1 MRGVLPSFL
10 TVAGRAGV
18 AALALALVLHGSTK
32 RPPVRHP
39 AAPVA
44 ARTLTDGDFARGF
57 VMCRVGTGEA
67 HDFAP
72 PSNATAVA
80 DWRAFGAAEDW
91 GYLAFTNQAFRV
103 GTNDIN
109 RFRLFSS
116 GRVGT
121 LAGDWLAPLAAPLGI
136 VPEANWGLLGETAA
150 PSEVWYAATPQDSL
164 VVTWRNALLDRRADS
179 PVSFQAEFKPDGQF
193 VYRYDLSRL
202 AAVTNVLIG
211 ASLAGGAW
219 TTNALA
225 ADVTSLAFYPLA
237 EGDRFNQDPDGD
249 GLSTEDELF
258 RYGTDPHL
266 SDTDFD
272 GIPDGDEVALGTN
285 PLVRDTDG
293 DGLVDG
299 SDPDPLVPTP
309 FADLDGDGVPDVY
322 EVLRFGGTNAVDSA
336 DERGA
341 NGFTVGL
348 SLAAGLNPV
357 DGAAEA
363 FMSTNHVAAWKV
375 TDGFAAQGLA
385 GTDVVYERTF
395 RIARSGGWE
404 QYFVS
409 SRSDRAGAWRLEGLA
424 LDWEDSGGASGS
436 ATASPA
442 GDSLYLPVS
451 TNGLAFLTI
460 RLRRTAGDVACRTPL
475 YLLAHSPGVEVA
487 GARRIATSNAVWT
500 VATIGEATTFPVS
513 IDRTERPCRAALH
526 PMETAAEFTANGGL
540 LCIRGDGTL
549 IASAPGVY
557 PMPTVDLSSRTRP
570 VLRGGHLAPSQPSTT
585 NACRLALLAPRITY
599 GRGHHADGSG
609 LGYDPQSGSYYET
622 YEYPLDSGCLWR
634 SFHSDA
640 SGGYVCDCRPV
651 LSPGF
656 DFDAYS
662 DMTTDITVN
671 DGTATGTISVGGVE
685 VWRGT
690 AEHDISTGGGG
701 PSETRLLSDDGCDDC
716 GGCEEGNCDAL
727 EGADL
732 GSLKFR
738 IPLGVPRR
746 GQVSGFA
753 WFRAEGPFTVG
764 IDTLQVL
771 SRRDASVT
779 DSTFGGTRTVACG
792 DNRGRTLVLAP
803 IESGI
808 RITITDTAS
817 GSLEHM
823 WELTNVNGSSSRI
836 RLRKV
841 SRLGNTMSDETYI
854 CDGGD
859 WTRFDNVSKTSEE
872 LILDDSLNADGTRR
886 EERIVR
892 DAAGVVL
899 SHTISE
905 SRRFGS
911 FASAVLRQTRYA
923 ERGWD
928 GHWDESFASYYTD
941 GDNPRRN
948 GSVRLE
954 WGNARAWRFRAY
966 DAEGRAILT
975 LDQHE
980 GSECPAAFLQS
991 LAADSFD
998 GAADA
1003 LAWLKG
1009 QPFTAIATVCDYAP
1023 LAGDAAAAADADRV
1037 RTESRYLVSGGSVTL
1052 VGRTWTRY
1060 THGAADGH
1068 ATVTVET
1075 TAAGAQDAAIG
1086 DPRNAVTVET
1096 RYDGDAAGVPLVL
1109 RGEVVSAT
1117 DADGITTERAH
1128 STSGGIVSCTAR
1140 KSHGSHAH
1148 PVATVAERDA
1158 TYGNLLREWSVHA
1171 ASGTAFGGRQY
1182 LYDDRNRLRAT
1193 LYADGSSSTNAYSC
1207 CRLLW
1212 SRDRTGRRVLR
1223 SAVTGE
1229 DHLYWAT
1236 EEVSLARLPHDN
1248 LYIPYG
1254 SSRFV
1259 DDHYRVTQHFMDAL
1273 GRETNTTVRV
1283 AREPGCATNHA
1294 YVLNRGWRTAETTA
1308 YPHGTS
1314 DYAVSTDV
1322 RGNVTTTIR
1331 RAYAD
1336 REVVET
1342 AGTNGTATAT
1352 AYRNGATV
1360 LREEWPDGKW
1370 RETATSSSYDA
1381 NGCRVDTVTV
1391 TASDHGAVTLR
1402 TTRRD
1407 FLGRTVR
1414 ETTPASDVAY
1424 AYDGAGSRVLTATD
1438 SVSGGIVTRLYNAL
1452 GEAVGQARDGVAS
1465 VSETDYEVGS
1475 NALWRVSSQV
1485 VSGSVTNASSV
1496 VKERLTGLSDELRG
1510 ETELWRNGARVL
1522 HVRTSF
1528 AATNAVLTEVSESAT
1543 AGTTVT
1549 RSRFGIAFETTSPAG
1564 TARSFFDPY
1573 GRVFYTER
1581 DGRSVDWI
1589 GRDDVGDVVEYDVF
1603 HARGDGVY
1611 AEFYGYDSFGNRIAA
1626 TNALG
1631 AVTVCAYDAAGRP
1644 VESGGAAYPM
1654 RHGYDA
1660 AGRRTSLSTTRDGAA
1675 WDATGWTFDPA
1686 TGFRTVKAYADG
1698 TTVTYSY
1705 TPDGLPLRE
1714 TRPSGRWR
1722 ESAYNAKREL
1732 VATGYSDGEV
1742 CAFAYD
1748 EFSQEIAASN
1758 AVSAVRLVRSAYG
1771 QVTNETAGVGGET
1784 RSLDRAFDAYG
1795 RLVSGDGS
1803 AYAYDS
1809 AGRLASVSNAVAI
1822 TEYGYSSDG
1831 LDAGYSI
1838 ALPNGAVFTRRVAR
1852 DGYRRSLVTNV
1863 VSSAAGAA
1871 VETLAYAYDALGRPV
1886 GRNGDTFGYND
1897 RGEVTNATIA
1907 GENAVYGYDEIGNS
1921 TDWAANGLNQYAQFA
1936 YDPDGNLL
1944 SDGVRTFAY
1953 DAANRLRAVST
1964 NGVPLVE
1971 NFYDAKSRRVRKV
1984 TREAAATF
1992 FYDGWNL
1999 VEERVAYAN
2008 GRTSTI
2014 RYHWGKDLSGTLQGA
2029 GGVGGLLCLTIDGM
2043 TYIPCYDA
2051 NGNVTRY
2058 LDADGNTVARYTYG
2072 AFGNIV
2078 SQSGPLAGFFRHRFS
2093 TKYYDAETGLYY
2105 YGYRFYHPAL
2115 MRWLN
2120 RDPLEEEGG
2129 NNLYL
2134 FCNNSSIRVIDS
2146 DGRWTWSEESAIN
2159 ELRDKIREMRENGYN
2174 FAADAIEHY
2183 IGNHSSNLDLS
2194 RYASQIYNDSG
2205 WQQSFIGSVVAELR
2219 KKDPNGTN
2227 KKVEIGD
2234 IEHKESFSGGLQ
2246 TGRID
2251 GLFRQM
2257 FSHRF
2262 QPYHD
2267 MGLFYALYGSHYS
2280 YLGTASWCRKSG
2292 HNFLSMEFQADITMD
2307 LEVVSWDPLSYGGS
2321 GIRDIAPSYSAARY
2335 LQDIHGYRK
2344 SFIYLKWKEKGAW
2357 RVTTYSSVR
2366 GSYTNTHRSAK

>member
-266 SDTDFD
+266 PDTDFD

-409 SRSDRAGAWRLEGLA
+409 SRPDRAGAWRLEGLA

-451 TNGLAFLTI
+451 TNGPAFLTV

-1023 LAGDAAAAADADRV
+1023 LAGDAAAAVDADRV

-1140 KSHGSHAH
+1140 KSRGSHAH

-1212 SRDRTGRRVLR
+1212 SWDRTGRRVLR

-1342 AGTNGTATAT
+1342 AGTNGTTTAT
-1352 AYRNGATV
+1352 TYRNGATV

-1370 RETATSSSYDA
+1370 KETATSSSYDA
-1381 NGCRVDTVTV
+1381 NGCRVDAVTV

-1452 GEAVGQARDGVAS
+1452 GEAIGQARDGVAS

-1475 NALWRVSSQV
+1475 NALWRVSRQV

-1496 VKERLTGLSDELRG
+1496 VRERLTGLSDELRG

-1549 RSRFGIAFETTSPAG
+1549 RSRFGIVYETTTPAG

-1611 AEFYGYDSFGNRIAA
+1611 AEFYGYDSSGNRIAA

-1644 VESGGAAYPM
+1644 VESGGAAYPV
-1654 RHGYDA
+1654 RHGYDT

-1714 TRPSGRWR
+1714 TRPSGEWR
-1722 ESAYNAKREL
+1722 ENVYDSARRI
-1732 VATGYSDGEV
+1732 VGIVSSDE
-1742 CAFAYD
+1742 ALDAAMTRD
-1748 EFSQEIAASN
+1748 EFGNVTSESN
-1758 AVSAVRLVRSAYG
+1758 AVSYVTYALDDHG
-1771 QVTNETAGVGGET
+1771 NVTNEVQTVDGVSVSFLRE
-1784 RSLDRAFDAYG
+1784 FDPYG
-1795 RLVSGDGS
+1795 RPAQFARIGGDQMLIGYAADGQIDIIS
-1803 AYAYDS
+1803 NETAVASYAY
-1809 AGRLASVSNAVAI
+1809 
-1822 TEYGYSSDG
+1822 TSDR
-1831 LDAGYSI
+1831 LDAGHSMD
-1838 ALPNGAVFTRRVAR
+1838 LSNGVDFTRTLAR
-1852 DGYRRSLVTNV
+1852 DGYRRSLVTNIV
-1863 VSSAAGAA
+1863 NSAAGAA
-1871 VETLAYAYDALGRPV
+1871 VETLAYTYDALSRPV
-1886 GRNGDTFGYND
+1886 SRNADTFGYNE
-1897 RGEVTNATIA
+1897 RGEVVSSRGVTEDGYA
-1907 GENAVYGYDEIGNS
+1907 YDEIGNLLHSVANS
-1921 TDWAANGLNQYAQFA
+1921 TTNTYVSNVRNQYASILRDSASPRETSYDLDGNMTQCGEWSYA
-1936 YDPDGNLL
+1936 YDSGSRLVSASSNGL
-1944 SDGVRTFAY
+1944 VVAAFAY
-1953 DAANRLRAVST
+1953 DAQ
-1964 NGVPLVE
+1964 G
-1971 NFYDAKSRRVRKV
+1971 RRVKKISADGTHRY
-1984 TREAAATF
+1984 
-1992 FYDGWNL
+1992 FYDGWLL
-1999 VEERVAYAN
+1999 VYEHVTRSDGTTGEIEYA
-2008 GRTSTI
+2008 
-2014 RYHWGKDLSGTLQGA
+2014 WGKDVSGTRGGA
-2029 GGVGGLLCLTIDGM
+2029 AGIGGLLYLKRDGEI
-2043 TYIPCYDA
+2043 YVPHYDA
-2051 NGNVTRY
+2051 FGNILGYCDARGNV
-2058 LDADGNTVARYTYG
+2058 VAQYAYD

-2078 SQSGPLAGFFRHRFS
+2078 SQSGTMPDAFPFRHS
-2093 TKYYDAETGLYY
+2093 TKYFDSDCGLYY
-2105 YGYRFYHPAL
+2105 YGYRYYGPQI
-2115 MRWLN
+2115 MRWLTE
-2120 RDPLEEEGG
+2120 DPIGVDGG
-2129 NNLYL
+2129 INLYAFCENNSIQYVDCIGLYLWYVLYYDENKGGSNFKRAAETRKNEIERSKTFNSKCDSVEIYSIRTTNDFFSVWSTLNAHSRKKSKRITRYQVKGLYL
-2134 FCNNSSIRVIDS
+2134 FTHSGPGRLFLHNS
-2146 DGRWTWSEESAIN
+2146 TAT
-2159 ELRDKIREMRENGYN
+2159 
-2174 FAADAIEHY
+2174 
-2183 IGNHSSNLDLS
+2183 
-2194 RYASQIYNDSG
+2194 ASQIKRLPSLNWAASAEIQCLGCNSG
-2205 WQQSFIGSVVAELR
+2205 VEDGFGESLAGSFYESQNVPTLGQTASS
-2219 KKDPNGTN
+2219 
-2227 KKVEIGD
+2227 
-2234 IEHKESFSGGLQ
+2234 SFSSNPNAKSKWGVVLGFSDVYLWAFDD
-2246 TGRID
+2246 D
-2251 GLFRQM
+2251 GNRL
-2257 FSHRF
+2257 
-2262 QPYHD
+2262 
-2267 MGLFYALYGSHYS
+2267 
-2280 YLGTASWCRKSG
+2280 
-2292 HNFLSMEFQADITMD
+2292 
-2307 LEVVSWDPLSYGGS
+2307 DP
-2321 GIRDIAPSYSAARY
+2321 IRYP
-2335 LQDIHGYRK
+2335 K
-2344 SFIYLKWKEKGAW
+2344 K
-2357 RVTTYSSVR
+2357 
-2366 GSYTNTHRSAK
+2366 